1 MAHYRDRMPVG
12 RLWSPA
18 TGVGGGKP
26 GVSALN
32 LALRKGAICAAQ
44 TGLLKGPPEDPDTTA
59 LGEVL
64 NILFSTAYRRNW
76 CD

>member
-1 MAHYRDRMPVG
+1 MAGYRERIPAG

-18 TGVGGGKP
+18 TGVGGGTP

-32 LALRKGAICAAQ
+32 LALRQGAICAAQ
-44 TGLLKGPPEDPDTTA
+44 TELLKGPPEDPETTP
-59 LGEVL
+59 LGVGL
-64 NILFSTAYRRNW
+64 KPLFSTHYGLNW